1 MFMALWTVANF
12 MQWILHNAEWNL
24 LFVRITSILSGFIT
38 IFFVYFSY
46 GLVRVKI
53 NLKKKLLFLVP
64 YLGIIALIFLKR
76 DLQFFNMTD
85 CEYAMDGFFMLYDYL
100 FEIAYVSWATYIMI
114 KNRNNSNCNILVPFQ
129 IKILISAIWF
139 FTLWNIFYEEIGR
152 RNILVEKYSEIDPY
166 FIIGNLFFVSLIA
179 FAIIRK
185 ELFEFP
191 IVITNHYTVVVWTL
205 IFLGFIF
212 FYYNLT
218 LIILAVI
225 FYIIL
230 MYIFW
235 KM

>member
-1 MFMALWTVANF
+1 MNLQLRNYVSNIESIIKGYEETGSVNKSLVENNTQIWRTLKGPLNARIKEVDGVRNDVGGKLSEQLEHMHRTIFGFGIVTTVIMFMALWTVANF

-100 FEIAYVSWATYIMI
+100 FEIAY
-114 KNRNNSNCNILVPFQ
+114 
-129 IKILISAIWF
+129 
-139 FTLWNIFYEEIGR
+139 
-152 RNILVEKYSEIDPY
+152 
-166 FIIGNLFFVSLIA
+166 
-179 FAIIRK
+179 
-185 ELFEFP
+185 
-191 IVITNHYTVVVWTL
+191 
-205 IFLGFIF
+205 FLS
-212 FYYNLT
+212 
-218 LIILAVI
+218 
-225 FYIIL
+225 
-230 MYIFW
+230 
-235 KM
+235 